1 MTPQLNPFYKRHLKD
16 EVFVH
21 ANANQYEKKK
31 STVDAMC
38 FYAYCGQNTSIKYTV
53 KRYLV
58 GANDLTK
65 RFLNGHT
72 FYVANQVRCIF
83 LRSLDNYSVIP
94 IKRRVEKNFRV

>member
-1 MTPQLNPFYKRHLKD
+1 MTPQLNQFYERHLKD
-16 EVFVH
+16 KVFVH
-21 ANANQYEKKK
+21 VSANQYEKKK

-72 FYVANQVRCIF
+72 F
-83 LRSLDNYSVIP
+83 
-94 IKRRVEKNFRV
+94 